1 MRGMWLGFCRD
12 FVINS
17 GNWELTWE
25 YDSTSKNT
33 QRAYHLKAYE
43 ITGP

>member
-1 MRGMWLGFCRD
+1 MRGMWLGFSRD

-25 YDSTSKNT
+25 DDSTSKNT
-33 QRAYHLKAYE
+33 QRAYHLKA
-43 ITGP
+43 